1 MSMINDK
8 KVMEVDRVAYAIIL
22 NSLINMKNEMLE
34 QEKETDLIDKVI
46 VKIIKA
52 PSKQK
57 KGVFHKKK
65 EARNE
70 AR

>member
-1 MSMINDK
+1 MEDDK

-22 NSLINMKNEMLE
+22 KSLINMKNEMRE

-57 KGVFHKKK
+57 KGLFKRK
-65 EARNE
+65 EGRNE
-70 AR
+70 TR

>member
-1 MSMINDK
+1 MEDDK

-22 NSLINMKNEMLE
+22 NSLINMKNEMRE

-52 PSKQK
+52 KNKKK
-57 KGVFHKKK
+57 KGIFKRK

-70 AR
+70 TR